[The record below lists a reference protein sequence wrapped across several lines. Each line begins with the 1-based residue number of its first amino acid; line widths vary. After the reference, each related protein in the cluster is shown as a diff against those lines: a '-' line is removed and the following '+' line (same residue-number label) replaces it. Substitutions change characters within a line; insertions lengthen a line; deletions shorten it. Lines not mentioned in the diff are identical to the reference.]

1 MELTNHSYL
10 ETRRN
15 YLSAYSDRKIAS
27 DRISNGNRL
36 DSDKHDLGAIGVA
49 AKISGTRIQNFATKT
64 NLQNF
69 HTFLSSQSDG
79 MEHARR
85 IYERMN
91 QLAIQAL
98 DPTLGDASS
107 SGSDL
112 KLLNREFQE
121 LAENLD
127 EIVNSEVNG
136 QRLFGGRNVD
146 FTDGISDVNS
156 DGITPKFTS
165 VDVGTTSGTMEIK
178 FSTGRAPDQLY
189 LFRGELPDDLKSYFD
204 AGTYYDNSGNL
215 LAGAKNS
222 MVELQGKLDEHFK
235 TNGLFTLIMGYPR
248 CSPRN

>member
-1 MELTNHSYL
+1 MEIV
-10 ETRRN
+10 
-15 YLSAYSDRKIAS
+15 LSQT
-27 DRISNGNRL
+27 
-36 DSDKHDLGAIGVA
+36 KHDLGAISVA

-69 HTFLSSQSDG
+69 HTLLSSQSDG
-79 MEHARR
+79 LEHARR

-98 DPTLGDASS
+98 DPTLGDGSS

-121 LAENLD
+121 LAANLD
-127 EIVNSEVNG
+127 EIVISEVNC

-189 LFRGELPDDLKSYFD
+189 LFRGELPDELKSYFE
-204 AGTYYDNSGNL
+204 AGTYYNNSGNWWCQ
-215 LAGAKNS
+215 NS
-222 MVELQGKLDEHFK
+222 LVELQGKLDEHFK
-235 TNGLFTLIMGYPR
+235 TNGLFTTGAWATPGIAQEIDESKPAAGIT
-248 CSPRN
+248 